1 MTNFFQALIKP
12 LSSTLQKVIGG
23 IGNFLLPP
31 RCLNCR
37 QQTLQDNGLCPD
49 CWQQLTPL
57 TLCCQRCALPMA
69 PELAGGAGDL
79 LCGNCLTNP
88 PPFRLTCAA
97 LLYDDI
103 SAQHVMAFKHGDRL
117 DYAPWFARLLW
128 QVGGQKLLMNADWII
143 PVPLHWTRQWRR
155 RYNQAAELAKRVGGF
170 SGVAVGH
177 RLLKRRK
184 ATKSQGG
191 LGMAARQRNVAHAF
205 QVPPKSKAQL
215 AGKTVVLIDDVF
227 TTGATARACSQV
239 LLRAGAAEVR
249 VLTIARVARSA

>member
-1 MTNFFQALIKP
+1 
-12 LSSTLQKVIGG
+12 
-23 IGNFLLPP
+23 
-31 RCLNCR
+31 
-37 QQTLQDNGLCPD
+37 
-49 CWQQLTPL
+49 
-57 TLCCQRCALPMA
+57 
-69 PELAGGAGDL
+69 
-79 LCGNCLTNP
+79 
-88 PPFRLTCAA
+88 

-155 RYNQAAELAKRVGGF
+155 RYNQAAELAKRVGGL